1 MIKKLTTIICV
12 ATATLVMSCSKNEDK
27 KDNTQQLYWEMEGQ
41 RFTAQGGK
49 AFDNGNSIS
58 VYVTSHQSD
67 CSSKEYSFE
76 NYLNVE
82 IPKNSK
88 TEGYNVVFGRKG
100 SIPMNALNSKIRYEH
115 NGEQI
120 TIWVEAK
127 TILGHKAEGKYTVP
141 YCK

>member
-12 ATATLVMSCSKNEDK
+12 ATATLVMSCSKNDDK
-27 KDNTQQLYWEMEGQ
+27 NDNTQQLYWEMEGQ

-67 CSSKEYSFE
+67 CSSKEYNFE

-120 TIWVEAK
+120 TIWVDAK
-127 TILGHKAEGKYTVP
+127 TISGHKAEGKYTVP